1 MDGDLATRLDQIEA
15 DLNYLIP
22 MAEKPYAY
30 AYETPAGRPQR
41 NGQYAER
48 RVTVRNGRKLAD
60 APTLD
65 GEGFAFQ
72 PRVER
77 VVGPDGLHELLAVS
91 DFVVLAAPLTAETEG
106 LIDEAALGAMKR
118 DAWLINVARGRLV
131 DDRALIRALR
141 DGRIGGAALDT
152 FSDEPLPISSPYWE
166 LSNVIVTPHTA
177 WSSTRVL
184 DRSIELFCDNLGR
197 FSRGEPL
204 RNVVDPTAGY

>member
-1 MDGDLATRLDQIEA
+1 
-15 DLNYLIP
+15 
-22 MAEKPYAY
+22 
-30 AYETPAGRPQR
+30 
-41 NGQYAER
+41 
-48 RVTVRNGRKLAD
+48 
-60 APTLD
+60 
-65 GEGFAFQ
+65 
-72 PRVER
+72 
-77 VVGPDGLHELLAVS
+77 
-91 DFVVLAAPLTAETEG
+91 
-106 LIDEAALGAMKR
+106 MKR

-152 FSDEPLPISSPYWE
+152 FSEEPLPTSSPYWE

-177 WSSTRVL
+177 WSSARVL